1 MNPVWLDILL
11 NALLVAFFI
20 CCVVSAVLQIVAAM
34 RHSLGEGVSPAA
46 LWRPEGFFDAVGLR
60 QMRVARR
67 LLVTGVAAYLL
78 FGLLRLAFSA
88 G

>member
-1 MNPVWLDILL
+1 MNAVWLDIVL
-11 NALLVAFFI
+11 NALLFAFFI
-20 CCVVSAVLQIVAAM
+20 CCVVSAVLQIVAAT

-46 LWRPEGFFDAVGLR
+46 LWRPEGFLDEIGLQ

-67 LLVTGVAAYLL
+67 LLVTGIAAYLL
-78 FGLLRLAFSA
+78 FGLLRLTLAA